1 MNKSKLLPYLVY
13 EVFDIGVRLGID
25 TKPSY
30 KLRCAFETEKL
41 AKDFIDYQATISDRV
56 YEIAKADEI
65 KPLKQR
71 KNKFICPSEGH
82 LFFIHIK

>member
-1 MNKSKLLPYLVY
+1 MNESKLLPYLVY
-13 EVFDIGVRLGID
+13 EVFDIGVRLGTD

-30 KLRCAFETEKL
+30 KLRCAFETKEL

-71 KNKFICPSEGH
+71 KK
-82 LFFIHIK
+82 